1 MTTNT
6 NTNTP
11 AFSRLALAGAAAEG
25 SGALTG
31 WSGLG
36 SLARA
41 IIIQILID
49 AGLPVEWAPK
59 SKSDVGYA
67 GNAISSLKNLGFIVR
82 RARGAKWGRTSAYT
96 ASTRE
101 YRARW
106 IVAANTAVDAEI
118 GAAAGRVVLTAELR
132 DDSDEIHLVGDEAL
146 TARVKADFE
155 TARDNELY
163 RAGDITSW
171 LRSVLIRHC
180 GAARYAMG
188 YYIPSTGRADAARLV
203 EAVASR
209 WGCNWACPLLPVAN
223 STELR
228 IGIARGFA
236 DEVATVARSLQ
247 SAREAARKE
256 DKTSEISAA
265 VAARLLRELSD
276 VDGRADAYR
285 VLCGDDALVDAIA
298 QLKTLHAE
306 LAPLADDAS
315 MRFALLELDVAPVA
329 APVETA
335 SPERVA
341 AAVESR
347 RAEVAEAAPVVEET
361 ITKVTTDADLKVL
374 RAIYKAALD
383 RSGLSS
389 NAFRVACT
397 VRLEATSGTPQEW
410 AAMALE
416 VAPLVAAESA
426 QEPTDEAAEPTEP
439 AAEPTEP
446 TDEPTDEPAAVPEP
460 IEPNDSSDR
469 FALIE
474 LN

>member
-1 MTTNT
+1 MTNT

-11 AFSRLALAGAAAEG
+11 AFNRLALAGAAAEG

-82 RARGAKWGRTSAYT
+82 RARGAKWGRTSVYT
-96 ASTRE
+96 AATRE

-146 TARVKADFE
+146 AARVKADFE

-203 EAVASR
+203 EAVAAR

-285 VLCGDDALVDAIA
+285 VLCGDDALVGAIA

-306 LAPLADDAS
+306 LSPLADDAS
-315 MRFALLELDVAPVA
+315 MRFALLELGDAPIVAPADAVSDA
-329 APVETA
+329 
-335 SPERVA
+335 ERTA

-347 RAEVAEAAPVVEET
+347 RVEVAEAAPVVAEAAPVVEET
-361 ITKVTTDADLKVL
+361 ISKVTTEADLEAL
-374 RAIYKAALD
+374 RATYKAALD

-389 NAFRVACT
+389 AAFRVACT

-410 AAMALE
+410 ADAALE

-426 QEPTDEAAEPTEP
+426 QEPTDDDDD
-439 AAEPTEP
+439 
-446 TDEPTDEPAAVPEP
+446 TDAAAVPEP
-460 IEPNDSSDR
+460 VEPNDASER
-469 FALIE
+469 FSLIE